1 MPAAYT
7 FVGDDMKVQKNV
19 LRYLA
24 GLLLLAAV
32 AGVGSLPLFSPDLP
46 QTEQSAVTGAV
57 PVEFGFGGISP
68 GAESAILIDG
78 DSGSVLYA
86 KNPDQQRGMAST
98 TKIMTAY
105 AVLSCLSPE
114 TAVEITP
121 EMTGI
126 EGSSIYLK
134 AGETLT
140 VKELLYGLLL
150 ESGNDSAVALAIAC
164 DGSTEQFAGRMNRL
178 AEELGLTHTRFENPH
193 GLSAEGHYTTARELA
208 LLTAEALKLPLFRE
222 IVSTYQI
229 RIPYDGI
236 EGGRCLTNHNP
247 LLKSYE
253 GMIGVK
259 TGWTTADGKCFVSS
273 AMRDGMTLIAVTL
286 GDTGISATHR
296 KLLDYGFATYEKRT
310 LRANE
315 PLSLPLVGGE
325 ASFVAVQGEALT
337 LTLPKEG
344 EVTAR
349 IETAPFVYAGTVKG
363 TPVGRVVF
371 LWNGVEV
378 GYAPLVTAE
387 ETPIKRISLWEKWF
401 GK

>member
-1 MPAAYT
+1 
-7 FVGDDMKVQKNV
+7 
-19 LRYLA
+19 
-24 GLLLLAAV
+24 
-32 AGVGSLPLFSPDLP
+32 
-46 QTEQSAVTGAV
+46 
-57 PVEFGFGGISP
+57 
-68 GAESAILIDG
+68 
-78 DSGSVLYA
+78 
-86 KNPDQQRGMAST
+86 
-98 TKIMTAY
+98 
-105 AVLSCLSPE
+105 
-114 TAVEITP
+114 
-121 EMTGI
+121 
-126 EGSSIYLK
+126 
-134 AGETLT
+134 
-140 VKELLYGLLL
+140 
-150 ESGNDSAVALAIAC
+150 
-164 DGSTEQFAGRMNRL
+164 MNRL

-273 AMRDGMTLIAVTL
+273 AVRDGMTLIAVTL

>member
-1 MPAAYT
+1 
-7 FVGDDMKVQKNV
+7 
-19 LRYLA
+19 
-24 GLLLLAAV
+24 
-32 AGVGSLPLFSPDLP
+32 
-46 QTEQSAVTGAV
+46 
-57 PVEFGFGGISP
+57 P

-378 GYAPLVTAE
+378 GCAPLVTAE